1 MAVIK
6 PKTRMI
12 SFRLSEDEYEYLR
25 ENSLNQ
31 GAHSVSDYARSI
43 LRRLM
48 AGENGFNRTLV
59 EARINQLDG
68 KMQQLDG
75 ELRRLLR
82 LVERRDGRPAPEPL
96 VTD

>member
-1 MAVIK
+1 MAVLK

-12 SFRLSEDEYEYLR
+12 SFRLSEEEYEHLR

-48 AGENGFNRTLV
+48 AGENGFKHPLV
-59 EARINQLDG
+59 EARINQLDS
-68 KMQQLDG
+68 KMQELDR

-82 LVERRDGRPAPEPL
+82 LVEHRDLHPRSESRASE
-96 VTD
+96 

>member
-12 SFRLSEDEYEYLR
+12 SFRLSEEEYEYLR

-48 AGENGFNRTLV
+48 AGGDGFNHTLV
-59 EARINQLDG
+59 EARINQLDS
-68 KMQQLDG
+68 KMQELDH

-82 LVERRDGRPAPEPL
+82 LVEQRDGHPRSESRASE
-96 VTD
+96 